1 MPSVPAERLQTWA
14 ANWARRRQG
23 DDGHTVTLKR
33 RRIYI
38 LPTRFGIVYGGVLFA
53 MLLGSL
59 NYGANLGFAMTFLLA
74 GLGLVVM
81 YHCHNN
87 LLAIIVRFGGAD
99 AVFAGSHAGFHLTL
113 ESGMPAP
120 RFDLLAEC
128 ADAAD
133 GPVDLPAG
141 GSAQVTLHVPTEQR
155 GWTTLPRVSIST
167 RFPGNLFRAWTWI
180 HMDVRCLVYPKP
192 SPPGRPFP
200 PGSAEFGARS
210 GAAFAE
216 DDFVGLREATASDP
230 PRRIAWK
237 AYARSN
243 QLLIKE
249 FAGGA
254 ERPCLFRFDDLQGLD
269 TEGRLSQLTRW
280 CIDAAESG
288 RSFGIELPDRKI
300 ALGQGERHLHQ
311 CLQALALYGL
321 AQ

>member
-1 MPSVPAERLQTWA
+1 MLSVPAERLQTWA

-23 DDGHTVTLKR
+23 DDGHTVILKR

-87 LLAIIVRFGGAD
+87 LLAIIVRFSGAD
-99 AVFAGSHAGFHLTL
+99 AVFAGSHARFHLTL
-113 ESGMPAP
+113 ESGLPVP

-128 ADAAD
+128 ANVAD
-133 GPVDLPAG
+133 GPVDLPAA
-141 GSAQVTLHVPTEQR
+141 GSAAITLHVPTRQR
-155 GWTTLPRVSIST
+155 GWTALPRVCIST

-180 HMDVRCLVYPKP
+180 HMDVRCLVYPQP
-192 SPPGRPFP
+192 ALPGRPFP
-200 PGSAEFGARS
+200 PGAAEFGART
-210 GAAFAE
+210 GAALAD
-216 DDFVGLREATASDP
+216 DDFVGLREATPTDS

-237 AYARSN
+237 IYARSS
-243 QLLIKE
+243 QLLVKQ

-254 ERPCLFRFDDLQGLD
+254 EKPCLFRFDDLPGLD
-269 TEGRLSQLTRW
+269 TEARLAQLTRW

-288 RSFGIELPDRKI
+288 RSYGIELPDLRI
-300 ALGQGERHLHQ
+300 PLSQGERHLHQ
-311 CLQALALYGL
+311 CLEALALHGL
-321 AQ
+321 PQ